1 MTTEISRTAGL
12 TPITVE
18 ILGSAFSSV
27 VEEMGTALIRAS
39 YSTNIKERRDCST
52 ILFDSQGR
60 TLAQA
65 EHIPIH
71 LGSLMGIVEEILR
84 RHPVEELDPG
94 DMFIGNDAYTGG
106 GTHLPDIVVLSPIFY
121 DEKLVGFAANLSHHA
136 DFVDRGHAHIY
147 QEGLRIPPVRIF
159 NRGELCEDILET
171 ILLNCQVPHERLG
184 DLRAQFAANR
194 LGVRRFQALCD
205 KYGADIVVAAGSALL
220 DYAERQTRAGLKQIP
235 DGTYRFEDRFDADDL
250 GNEELTLKTAIT
262 VHGDEITLDFSGNPP
277 QVRAGLNMVWTA
289 LLATS
294 YYGVKIV
301 VDPSILP
308 NAGMYRPIH
317 VTADSGTILNCDEPA
332 AINSRT
338 QTAQRV
344 VDLILGAFAQAVP
357 ERVIAA
363 CTGANT
369 SITFSG
375 NDPRTGRYYSY
386 LETLGGGFGARA
398 TKDGLDGVQTHIT
411 NTSNLPVE
419 SLEVEYPLLVER
431 YELVPDSGGPG
442 KQRGGM
448 GIRRDIRVLEHEAAF
463 RGSTSRRLSAPWG
476 LFGGHDGGK
485 AEIRIDGELADPS
498 TGGQFLIAPGQLASV
513 VTGGSGGYGNPK
525 ERDRNQVAADLR
537 DGKISRDQAAN
548 AYRLDPDA
556 EED

>member
-1 MTTEISRTAGL
+1 MKTQTSSAASL

-18 ILGSAFSSV
+18 ILGAAFSSV

-52 ILFDSQGR
+52 ILFDAQGR
-60 TLAQA
+60 TLTQA

-71 LGSLMGIVEEILR
+71 LGSLMGLVEEVLR
-84 RHPVEELDPG
+84 RHPVDQIDPG

-121 DEKLVGFAANLSHHA
+121 AETLVGFAANLSHHA

-147 QEGLRIPPVRIF
+147 QEGLRIPPVKIF
-159 NRGELCEDILET
+159 DKGELCEGILEM

-194 LGVRRFQALCD
+194 LGVRRFQALCG
-205 KYGADIVVAAGSALL
+205 KYGADIVTAAGSALL
-220 DYAERQTRAGLKQIP
+220 DYAERQTRAGLEQIP
-235 DGTYRFEDRFDADDL
+235 DGTYSFEDRFDADDL
-250 GNEELTLKTAIT
+250 GDEEMILKASIT
-262 VHGDEITLDFSGNPP
+262 VHGDEITLDYSGNPP

-289 LLATS
+289 LLATT

-375 NDPRTGRYYSY
+375 NDPRAGRYYSY

-431 YELVPDSGGPG
+431 YEMVPDSGGPG
-442 KQRGGM
+442 TWRGGM
-448 GIRRDIRVLEHEAAF
+448 GIRRDVQVLDHEAAF

-498 TGGQFLIAPGQLASV
+498 TKGQFLLKPGQVASV
-513 VTGGSGGYGNPK
+513 ITAGSGGYGDPK
-525 ERDRNQVAADLR
+525 QRDRAQVAADLR
-537 DGKISRDQAAN
+537 DGKISREV
-548 AYRLDPDA
+548 A
-556 EED
+556 EQVYGLEEE

>member
-1 MTTEISRTAGL
+1 MTTEISRAAGL